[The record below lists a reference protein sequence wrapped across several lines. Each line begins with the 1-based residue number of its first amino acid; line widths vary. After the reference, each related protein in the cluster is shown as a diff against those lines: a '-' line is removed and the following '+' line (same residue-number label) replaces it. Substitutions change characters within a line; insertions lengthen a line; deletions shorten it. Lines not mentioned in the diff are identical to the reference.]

1 MANFKHIQT
10 GSVISSATYYSLPSN
25 EKANYS
31 EQQND
36 SGDFLTSAI
45 IGVVTDSAIIGGLL
59 GGSITGGI
67 VGDLFDGD
75 LFD

>member
-31 EQQND
+31 EQND

-59 GGSITGGI
+59 GG
-67 VGDLFDGD
+67 VQ
-75 LFD
+75 